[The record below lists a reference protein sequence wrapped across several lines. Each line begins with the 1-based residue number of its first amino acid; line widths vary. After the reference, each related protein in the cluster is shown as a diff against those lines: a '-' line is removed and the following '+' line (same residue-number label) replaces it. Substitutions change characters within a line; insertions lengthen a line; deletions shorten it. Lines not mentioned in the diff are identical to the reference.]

1 MKYYKAK
8 SEKNYWD
15 KNGKY
20 CGFSVEDELITEN
33 EMKKR
38 GFPFSSNFEP
48 VEVKQSNI
56 YWMFGCRFEN
66 K

>member
-1 MKYYKAK
+1 MKYYKVK

-20 CGFSVEDELITEN
+20 RGCSIENELITEK
-33 EMKKR
+33 EMQKR

-48 VEVKQSNI
+48 VEVKKTNT
-56 YWMFGCRFEN
+56 YWCFGCRYEM
-66 K
+66 